1 MDESASN
8 DGLNNQYIALER
20 LYSERRWTEV
30 EADAALLLGAADG
43 EVDGKADGSLRARVL
58 LLLGHTRL
66 YGFNDPAGAA
76 EHYRRVLG
84 TETEPVLLGIA
95 QAGLNQCLEPASAID
110 PGSIATGPSPSDAM
124 PWLEK
129 IPEPSAAVSSDS
141 QPTPKMAKNPFQ
153 TFRGVV
159 QSESVQSYQNLDNQS
174 RDRSNESE
182 IDKAKSSPETN
193 TKPKALW
200 AKSQVYFELNG
211 IDKYK
216 NDKLWKDAAQSLLKL
231 VELKPEF
238 QKEEVNNYLFVSAI
252 YYFNDGIN
260 AYNATKYTETYINN
274 LVEDAINKI
283 LSGKQGFLDSLNPII
298 QKNAESTFKKYNDFY
313 VGEVKIEK

>member
-66 YGFNDPAGAA
+66 YGFNDAAGAA

-110 PGSIATGPSPSDAM
+110 PGSVATGPSPSDAM
-124 PWLEK
+124 PWLEQ
-129 IPEPSAAVSSDS
+129 ITAPEVASPEVAAQKP
-141 QPTPKMAKNPFQ
+141 QPRFPGFAQPVE
-153 TFRGVV
+153 TFESLEDNESPTEI
-159 QSESVQSYQNLDNQS
+159 SESPDQPIQAIELSPK
-174 RDRSNESE
+174 ES
-182 IDKAKSSPETN
+182 A
-193 TKPKALW
+193 
-200 AKSQVYFELNG
+200 EL
-211 IDKYK
+211 
-216 NDKLWKDAAQSLLKL
+216 AQGLLR
-231 VELKPEF
+231 V
-238 QKEEVNNYLFVSAI
+238 V
-252 YYFNDGIN
+252 
-260 AYNATKYTETYINN
+260 
-274 LVEDAINKI
+274 
-283 LSGKQGFLDSLNPII
+283 
-298 QKNAESTFKKYNDFY
+298 
-313 VGEVKIEK
+313 IEPN